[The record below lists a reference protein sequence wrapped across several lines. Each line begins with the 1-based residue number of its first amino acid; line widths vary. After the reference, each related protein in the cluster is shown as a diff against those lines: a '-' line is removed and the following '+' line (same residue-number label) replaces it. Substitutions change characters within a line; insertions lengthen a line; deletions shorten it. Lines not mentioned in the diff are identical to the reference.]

1 MSIPKKV
8 AFIVFLCLFVGVS
21 VFLSFNTIVRPTYEF
36 EELTD
41 VAGTDVDGWSF
52 IGFNGNQFTE
62 EVIIDYVRDKNGEN
76 PDETKPVVAVDEF
89 TFVSDEYVEYIYI
102 GESVEYID
110 ERAFVYCKQLRS
122 VYVDE
127 NNPNYCDVNGVLYTK
142 DMKKILLYPISYCTE
157 IVYSDIEKYGE
168 VKNIGLDIKETINA
182 SGEGLDALYLD
193 FKNKASDD
201 ISRPLFDE
209 MLERGV
215 MAPYI
220 GTYYI
225 IKEKTDNTL
234 TVEKAWSCDEVYSI
248 PEGVERIG
256 DNCFYKCDRLQRIDI
271 PSTVKEIGE
280 MAFFKCYGISLVK
293 LPEGLASIG
302 CDAFSY
308 CQNMRYAMF
317 IPASV
322 EEIGHHCF
330 YECHGI
336 EKFYLEDASE
346 ETIKLGGSWQPKSG
360 NSFKPEPA
368 IFGASYADFEA
379 YNNERIAAEQP
390 VVEQPPAEDNSAPV
404 ETKPENIIDK
414 IKAWIDSFNVDGTNY
429 LIITILIIV
438 VFIPGMASIVI
449 DVIRK
454 MFKED
459 FLMSKKKKEKLRKKQ
474 EENER
479 LRREYLEQLERENQE
494 EGGNE

>member
-1 MSIPKKV
+1 
-8 AFIVFLCLFVGVS
+8 
-21 VFLSFNTIVRPTYEF
+21 
-36 EELTD
+36 
-41 VAGTDVDGWSF
+41 
-52 IGFNGNQFTE
+52 
-62 EVIIDYVRDKNGEN
+62 
-76 PDETKPVVAVDEF
+76 
-89 TFVSDEYVEYIYI
+89 
-102 GESVEYID
+102 
-110 ERAFVYCKQLRS
+110 
-122 VYVDE
+122 
-127 NNPNYCDVNGVLYTK
+127 
-142 DMKKILLYPISYCTE
+142 MKKILLYPISYCTE

-225 IKEKTDNTL
+225 IKEKADNSL

-256 DNCFYKCDRLQRIDI
+256 DNCFYKCDRLQKIDI

-368 IFGASYADFEA
+368 IFGASYADFES

-390 VVEQPPAEDNSAPV
+390 VVEQPPAEDNGAPV